1 MTPATVFPAWV
12 GAFAIAVAIN
22 YFAPVMD
29 WVASWT
35 KRIKNKTLEYVVRVL
50 IFSFIEILFNSVCT
64 IRGTLYIGRRSF
76 QSFWR

>member
-35 KRIKNKTLEYVVRVL
+35 KRIKKAKDTKVVSSKL
-50 IFSFIEILFNSVCT
+50 
-64 IRGTLYIGRRSF
+64 
-76 QSFWR
+76 

>member
-50 IFSFIEILFNSVCT
+50 IFSFIEILFNSVWCM
-64 IRGTLYIGRRSF
+64 YN
-76 QSFWR
+76 